1 MKGSDGDV
9 SFKKLRVYKRGAE
22 KEDEV
27 DNFK

>member
-9 SFKKLRVYKRGAE
+9 SFKKLKAYKRGVE

-27 DNFK
+27 ENFK